1 MASDDHREHEHDKH
15 DDHDHGHGQEKSD
28 PHAGHNHGPPP
39 KGGGRAFAIATSLNL
54 AYVVIEIVFG
64 LIAHSTALLADAAHN
79 MGDVLGLLM
88 AWGAAALAARAP
100 SSRRT
105 YGFRSMTMLAAL
117 ANSLLILLAA
127 GGVGWE
133 AISRARSTE
142 AVEGGTVALVAIVGV
157 GINIVSALMFAR
169 GRGRDVNMRAAF
181 VHLMADAAVG
191 VGVAIAGVLVMATGK
206 VWIDPIA
213 SLVVTVVI
221 LLGTVRLLRE
231 TFNLALAGVPAHID
245 LEKVR
250 TYLAALPTVCE
261 VHDLHVWPMSTTEVA
276 LTVHLRVPWP
286 AAPPSF
292 LGSLGRD
299 LEHEFGIHH
308 VTVQLEDLAAG
319 GCAQAPAA
327 AV

>member
-1 MASDDHREHEHDKH
+1 MDHHHH
-15 DDHDHGHGQEKSD
+15 DHDYAPRGG
-28 PHAGHNHGPPP
+28 HAGHDHGPPP
-39 KGGGRAFAIATSLNL
+39 SGGGRAFAIASTLNL
-54 AYVVIEIVFG
+54 AYVVVEVVYG

-88 AWGAAALAARAP
+88 AWGAAALATRAP
-100 SSRRT
+100 SAKRT

-117 ANSLLILLAA
+117 ANALLVLFAA

-133 AISRARSTE
+133 AISRARSTA
-142 AVEGGTVALVAIVGV
+142 AVEGGTVAIVATIGV
-157 GINIVSALMFAR
+157 GINVVSALLFAR
-169 GRGRDVNMRAAF
+169 GRGRDVNRRAAF

-191 VGVAIAGVLVMATGK
+191 VGVAIAGLLVMWTGK

-213 SLVVTVVI
+213 SLVVTLVI
-221 LLGTVRLLRE
+221 LVGTVQLLRE

-250 TYLAALPTVCE
+250 VYLAGLPTVCE

-286 AAPPSF
+286 DAAPAF
-292 LGSLGRD
+292 MKSLAHD
-299 LEHEFGIHH
+299 LEHAFGIHH
-308 VTVQLEDLAAG
+308 VTIQLEDLGAHR
-319 GCAQAPAA
+319 CSQAA
-327 AV
+327 ATAV

>member
-1 MASDDHREHEHDKH
+1 MDHHEHEHEH
-15 DDHDHGHGQEKSD
+15 AHAGRG
-28 PHAGHNHGPPP
+28 HAGHDHGPPP
-39 KGGGRAFAIATSLNL
+39 RGGGRAFAIASTLNL
-54 AYVVIEIVFG
+54 AYVVVEVAFG

-88 AWGAAALAARAP
+88 AWGAAALATRAP
-100 SSRRT
+100 SSKRT

-117 ANSLLILLAA
+117 ANALLILFAA

-133 AISRARSTE
+133 AISRARSTA
-142 AVEGGTVALVAIVGV
+142 AVEGGTVAMVAIIGV
-157 GINIVSALMFAR
+157 GINVVSALLFAR

-191 VGVAIAGVLVMATGK
+191 VGVAIAGVLVMWTGK

-213 SLVVTVVI
+213 SLVVTLVI
-221 LLGTVRLLRE
+221 LVSTVQLLRE

-250 TYLAALPTVCE
+250 AYLAALPTVCE

-286 AAPPSF
+286 DAAPAF
-292 LGSLGRD
+292 MNLLAHD
-299 LEHEFGIHH
+299 LEHAFGIHH
-308 VTVQLEDLAAG
+308 VTIQLEALGALR
-319 GCAQAPAA
+319 CSQAA
-327 AV
+327 ATAV